1 MRHGS
6 RYFGY
11 ESIVY
16 TVLAAV
22 TTVTF
27 LMIAHALLNS
37 TIVA

>member
-16 TVLAAV
+16 AVLTAV

-27 LMIAHALLNS
+27 MMIAHALMNS
-37 TIVA
+37 AVVA